1 MGEGNRISVL
11 FNKYTSGTADQEE
24 IKELL
29 ELLKSENSANELD
42 GDLEQLWNNLQD
54 APEEHQVDWDKMY
67 SKTVNT
73 GAEVK
78 VVKLDRRTWLS
89 AAALLVGVLSVAAWF
104 TTHKQPVQEYIAY
117 ETAKAEDGKMR
128 IVYLS
133 DGSKVT
139 LNSGT
144 ALRYPKT
151 FAGQKREVYLDG
163 EAYFEIAHNAKKSF
177 LVHSGK
183 VVTSVLGT
191 SFNVTAYPKIS
202 NLSVTVITGKVA
214 VKDTESQKM
223 VMLLPTE
230 RAVLKAGKID
240 FTVDSV
246 KDAADMI
253 AWTKGELVF
262 TNATLEEIA
271 CKIGYKYGISININ
285 NREKSGRKITG
296 TFNKQ
301 SFLDIMDAI
310 TRLTDTQYTLK
321 DQHYN
326 IY

>member
-1 MGEGNRISVL
+1 MGEGNRVSVL
-11 FNKYTSGTADQEE
+11 FNKYTLGTANQEE

-29 ELLKSENSANELD
+29 ELLKNENSATELD
-42 GDLEQLWNNLQD
+42 ADLEQLWNKLQD
-54 APEEHQVDWDKMY
+54 TPEQHNVNWDKIY
-67 SKTVNT
+67 SKTVST
-73 GAEVK
+73 TTEHK
-78 VVKLDRRTWLS
+78 SLMLDRRTWLS
-89 AAALLVGVLSVAAWF
+89 AAAMLIGVFSIAAWF
-104 TTHKQPVQEYIAY
+104 TTHQKPAQVYIAY
-117 ETAKAEDGKMR
+117 VTEHAEEGKTR
-128 IVYLS
+128 VIQLS

-144 ALRYPKT
+144 ELRYPKS
-151 FAGQKREVYLDG
+151 FDGNKREVYLNG
-163 EAYFEIAHNAKKSF
+163 EAYFEIAHDAKKSF

-246 KDAADMI
+246 KDVADMI
-253 AWTKGELVF
+253 AWTKGELIF
-262 TNATLEEIA
+262 NNATLEEIA
-271 CKIGYKYGISININ
+271 CKIGYKYGVKIAIS
-285 NREKSGRKITG
+285 NREKNLRKITG

-310 TRLTDTQYTLK
+310 TRLTDTKYTLK
-321 DQHYN
+321 DQHYI